1 VPDLSNELRELADE
15 AARQARPLPVTEVI
29 RQGDRRHR
37 RAITRW
43 LRGSARAPGLPA
55 PATPGVPAPAKPG
68 RRWPGWVAPVAAAS
82 GVTLAVG
89 LALALGG
96 QVQPGRRAGRV
107 NDGRAETAYVFNAFH
122 GTVTPISPVTG
133 TLGKPVTVGPRGYLI
148 GHGRRRVQEPRTVQ
162 DLILPDGTTNYALYF
177 EGHGL
182 SAPEALRRTSLVTGA
197 AGRPIQIG
205 RGVHQVL
212 ITPDGTTAYVTYM
225 GGSASTIRPVS
236 LATGTV
242 GKPILR
248 APEAVTPWITS
259 AMTPDGRTI
268 YALYLRRGTV
278 TPIATAT
285 NTPGKPIPVPKPLT
299 VGFTPSGRTAY
310 VVGGGMVTPISTATN
325 TPGATINMGQYAGD
339 WALTPDGS
347 TIYVVE
353 YGGTSV
359 TPISLRTGKAGRP
372 IPLHGIHSIADMA
385 ITPDGRTLYV
395 TSLRDNTVIPISLA
409 TNTAGRPLDVTG
421 DVLNIVITPDG
432 RTAYT
437 FSGMAGEAQ
446 VVTPISTAT
455 SAVGKSVRTAPNTE
469 VLIPGDQNTP

>member
-1 VPDLSNELRELADE
+1 
-15 AARQARPLPVTEVI
+15 
-29 RQGDRRHR
+29 
-37 RAITRW
+37 
-43 LRGSARAPGLPA
+43 
-55 PATPGVPAPAKPG
+55 
-68 RRWPGWVAPVAAAS
+68 VAPVAAAS

-89 LALALGG
+89 LAVALGG
-96 QVQPGRRAGRV
+96 QVHRGGHADRAD
-107 NDGRAETAYVFNAFH
+107 DGRAETAYVFNSYQ

-133 TLGKPVTVGPRGYLI
+133 KLGKPVTVGPRGYLI
-148 GHGRRRVQEPRTVQ
+148 GNRRRHVQESRTVQ

-177 EGHGL
+177 EGRGL
-182 SAPEALRRTSLVTGA
+182 GASQALRRTSLVTGA

-212 ITPDGTTAYVTYM
+212 ITPDGTTAYVTNA

-248 APEAVTPWITS
+248 ASRASTPWITA

-268 YALYLRRGTV
+268 YALYLRQGTV

-285 NTPGKPIPVPKPLT
+285 NTPGKPIPVPKPYT
-299 VGFTPSGRTAY
+299 VEFTPSGRTAY
-310 VVGGGMVTPISTATN
+310 VIGAGTVTPISTAAN
-325 TPGATINMGQYAGD
+325 TPGATIDIGRYAGD
-339 WALTPDGS
+339 WALAPDGR
-347 TIYVVE
+347 TVYVVE

-359 TPISLRTGKAGRP
+359 TPISLRTGKAGKP
-372 IPLHGIHSIADMA
+372 IPLHGIRSIAATA

-395 TSLRDNTVIPISLA
+395 TNFKDNTVIPISLA

-421 DVLNIVITPDG
+421 EVLNIVITPDG
-432 RTAYT
+432 RTAYV
-437 FSGMAGEAQ
+437 FSGEAGEQQ

-455 SAVGKSVRTAPNTE
+455 DTLGKPIRTAPNTV